1 LISENHIRNILEGC
15 RANERKSQ
23 KELYQ
28 LFYKYI
34 FAACYRY
41 HDNLQQVEKLTN
53 DSFICLF
60 KKLKLFARNQ
70 YPLDYLGLKAWVRK
84 IVITTCID
92 QFLEIE
98 LAHYTQKTSEESMD
112 MSGYDQHDTI
122 QFSQEQI
129 IEAIRK
135 LSPESRM
142 IYNLSVI
149 EKICHNEIAGLLGI
163 SIDCSKTTLIK
174 ARKMLRNYLH
184 ISDDPITDLHNYQ
197 LIHSNDLSNSIKS
210 SEKCFG

>member
-1 LISENHIRNILEGC
+1 MISENHIKNILEGC
-15 RANERKSQ
+15 RVNERKSQ

-28 LFYKYI
+28 LFYKYVY
-34 FAACYRY
+34 AACYRY
-41 HDNLQQVEKLTN
+41 HDNLKQVEKLTN
-53 DSFICLF
+53 DSFVCLF
-60 KKLKLFARNQ
+60 KKLKLFVRNQ
-70 YPLDYLGLKAWVRK
+70 YPLDYSGLKAWVRK
-84 IVITTCID
+84 IVINTCIE
-92 QFLEIE
+92 QFLNIE
-98 LAHYTQKTSEESMD
+98 LVQYKQQSVEENMD
-112 MSGYDQHDTI
+112 IPGYDENDTI
-122 QFSQEQI
+122 QFSHEQI

-149 EKICHNEIAGLLGI
+149 EKKCHTDIAALLGI

-184 ISDDPITDLHNYQ
+184 INDSPITDLYNYQ
-197 LIHSNDLSNSIKS
+197 LIHSNDLPNSIKS